1 MQLSA
6 LQTFLAIVE
15 TGSLVRASERL
26 NVTQSTVTARLK
38 TLEDELGQTLLV
50 RQKSGATLTA
60 SGLKLKRYAEVMT
73 ALWQQAKQETSLPK
87 GIEAVCNIGCD
98 PDLWPLFG
106 ERFFSTLRAANPA
119 LALSV
124 WPGSGAELS
133 GWLES
138 GVVDVALSWQPGARA
153 GQTVHALPEQDL
165 VLVSTNPDAPLRF
178 DPGYV
183 FVEAGEEFGRNHA
196 AAYADAGVA
205 NISFGSPVWGLEF
218 LLREGG
224 TAYLPE
230 GLVEAHLTSGALH
243 RIIAPVFQRGA
254 YLITN
259 DAAVAGWEWLTPA
272 ISDLQT

>member
-1 MQLSA
+1 M
-6 LQTFLAIVE
+6 
-15 TGSLVRASERL
+15 
-26 NVTQSTVTARLK
+26 
-38 TLEDELGQTLLV
+38 GQTLLV

-73 ALWQQAKQETSLPK
+73 ALWQQARQETSLPQ

-98 PDLWPLFG
+98 ADLWPLLG
-106 ERFFSTLRAANPA
+106 ERFFSALRGANPT

-124 WPGSGAELS
+124 WPGSGAEMS
-133 GWLES
+133 GWLDS
-138 GVVDVALSWQPGARA
+138 GVADVALSWQPGARA

-165 VLVSTNPDAPLRF
+165 VLVSTNPEAPLRF

-205 NISFGSPVWGLEF
+205 NISFGSAVWGMEY

-230 GLVEAHLTSGALH
+230 GLVEEPLATGVLH
-243 RIIAPVFQRGA
+243 RIEAPVFQRRA

-259 DAAVAGWEWLTPA
+259 DAAVAAWEWLPPA
-272 ISDLQT
+272 ISALQK